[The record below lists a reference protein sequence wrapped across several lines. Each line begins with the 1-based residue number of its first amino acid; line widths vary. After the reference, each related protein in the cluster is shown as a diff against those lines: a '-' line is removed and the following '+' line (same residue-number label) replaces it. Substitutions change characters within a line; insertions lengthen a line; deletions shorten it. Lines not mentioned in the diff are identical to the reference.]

1 MTRPPQAHR
10 GATLV
15 EALIAFAIFSTG
27 MLALLR
33 GQAAMQAQQDLAR
46 DIALAT
52 ALAETELERLQSQAW
67 HQLPPDGH
75 DTQTQPARAGQ
86 PTAFTIKRQFATQP
100 PGWRTI
106 AISIHWQDLS
116 LSPRH
121 LQWQSAR
128 AFEIDGWGAGLLT
141 KRPDATAP

>member
-1 MTRPPQAHR
+1 MTWPPQAHR
-10 GATLV
+10 GATLL
-15 EALIAFAIFSTG
+15 EALIAFAIFSIG
-27 MLALLR
+27 MLALMR

-52 ALAETELERLQSQAW
+52 SLAETELERLQSLAW
-67 HQLPPDGH
+67 HELPPDGH
-75 DTQTQPARAGQ
+75 DTHMQPARAGQ

-106 AISIHWQDLS
+106 TVSVHWQDLS
-116 LSPRH
+116 LTPQH

-128 AFEIDGWGAGLLT
+128 AFEIDGWGARLLT
-141 KRPDATAP
+141 KRPEAVAP